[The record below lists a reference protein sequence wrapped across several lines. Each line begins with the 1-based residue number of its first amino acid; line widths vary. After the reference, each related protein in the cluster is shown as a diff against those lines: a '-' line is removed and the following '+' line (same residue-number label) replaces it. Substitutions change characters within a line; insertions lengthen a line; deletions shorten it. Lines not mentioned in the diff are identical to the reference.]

1 MEMLVSNCA
10 VNCLFNI
17 NLLARSFFALT
28 STHLTFSGL
37 LILPHGCVGVCIR
50 QYAPRSRQRARL
62 LGSENIR
69 VLLLQCVTKE
79 VKHEGHWQRRVETVI
94 QLRLVGKRNTQD
106 VADRM

>member
-1 MEMLVSNCA
+1 MKDISINCDM
-10 VNCLFNI
+10 N
-17 NLLARSFFALT
+17 SFSTKSPGERLSELT

-79 VKHEGHWQRRVETVI
+79 VKHKGHWAKES
-94 QLRLVGKRNTQD
+94 
-106 VADRM
+106 